1 LAKRA
6 LVISGGGSKGAY
18 AVGVIKSLMEAVPAV
33 PFDIFIGTSTGALI
47 VPFAASGDI
56 DKLIQFYT
64 SVTTDNIVS
73 HGNLGER
80 VLSEDSL
87 LDAVPLANLIKQN
100 YNDAFLN
107 ALLASPKSVFIVTTC
122 LQTGST
128 TYFSSKDQPATEDG
142 EVVKIAN
149 PDIFRRAI
157 MASACQPVFMPP
169 IEMVPGAMPSRQYVD
184 GGVRVYAGIQLAIDA
199 GADEIYAVL
208 LTPAKEDPLLTT
220 YLNVFPILERTID
233 IFTTNVA
240 INGLRLPMLFSKGLQ
255 YIEEVK
261 KAMLAGGISQADID
275 RFFGVASDNPFSG
288 RAPAT
293 IYVIRPDEDL
303 GGGTGGLNFVPADM
317 RAILAQGE
325 SQTDQFL
332 VNLPRGG
339 SNMV

>member
-1 LAKRA
+1 MAKRA

-18 AVGVIKSLMEAVPAV
+18 AVGVIKSLMESVPAI

-56 DKLIQFYT
+56 DKLVQFYT
-64 SVTTDNIVS
+64 SVTTDDIVQQ
-73 HGNLGER
+73 GNLGQR
-80 VLSEDSL
+80 VLTEDSL
-87 LDAVPLANLIKQN
+87 LNADPLAALVSQN

-107 ALLASPKSVFIVTTC
+107 ALLVSPKSVFIVTTC

-128 TYFSSKDQPATEDG
+128 TYFSSRDVPATEDG

-169 IEMVPGAMPSRQYVD
+169 IEMVPGAMPRRQYVD

-199 GADEIYAVL
+199 GADEIYTVL
-208 LTPAKEDPLLTT
+208 LTPEKEDPLQTT
-220 YLNVFPILERTID
+220 YGNVFPILERTID

-240 INGLRLPMLFSKGLQ
+240 INGLRIPMLFSRGLQ
-255 YIEEVK
+255 YIGEVK

-275 RFFGVASDNPFSG
+275 RYFGINADNPFSG
-288 RAPAT
+288 RPPVT
-293 IYVIRPDEDL
+293 IYVIRPDAEL

-317 RAILAQGE
+317 RAILAKGE

-332 VNLPRGG
+332 ASLSSGRNNL
-339 SNMV
+339 V